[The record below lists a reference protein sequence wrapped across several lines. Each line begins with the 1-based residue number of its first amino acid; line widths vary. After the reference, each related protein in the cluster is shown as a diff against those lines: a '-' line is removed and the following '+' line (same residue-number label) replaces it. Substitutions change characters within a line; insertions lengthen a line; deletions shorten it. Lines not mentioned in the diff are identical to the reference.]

1 MKITCRQNFI
11 IAVFFT
17 ALHTLPAPAQTEAS
31 AETKQ
36 APSAGELAKL
46 KQDPVSGLRQ
56 VVFQANVNP
65 NTPVSGKTQANYSLQ
80 PVWPISLNEDYKLI
94 TYTILPVIHQPTG
107 APDGSSIT
115 GMGDTLVNLF
125 VAPKNPGALVWG
137 VGPAIMLPTRSDPA
151 LGSNRLGLGPAA
163 VLFYAK
169 NAWSA
174 GVVLQNV
181 WTQGGSGIN
190 KVNAMGAQYIL
201 NYNLDNGWYIYSNAT
216 ITSNWTADSHD
227 RWTVPVGGGFGRVFN
242 IGKQP
247 VSASAQAFYN
257 VDTPTNGPKRTGI
270 FQFAFL
276 FP

>member
-1 MKITCRQNFI
+1 
-11 IAVFFT
+11 
-17 ALHTLPAPAQTEAS
+17 LLAPPLLAQTEAP
-31 AETKQ
+31 AEATPELT
-36 APSAGELAKL
+36 ASELAKL
-46 KQDPVSGLRQ
+46 KQNPVSGLRQ
-56 VVFQANVNP
+56 VVLVSNINP

-80 PVWPISLNEDYKLI
+80 PVWPVSLNDDYRLI

-115 GMGDTLVNLF
+115 GMGDTLINLF
-125 VAPKNPGALVWG
+125 VAPKTPGAFVWG
-137 VGPAIMLPTRSDPA
+137 LGPAIMLPTRSDPA
-151 LGSNRLGLGPAA
+151 LGSNRLGLGPAV

-169 NAWSA
+169 DAWSA

-181 WTQGGSGIN
+181 WTQGGSGSN
-190 KVNAMGAQYIL
+190 KVNAMGAQYVF
-201 NYNLDNGWYIYSNAT
+201 NYNLDKGWFIYSNAT

-242 IGKQP
+242 IGKQS

-257 VDTPTNGPKRTGI
+257 VDTPTNGPKWTGS